1 MLLTR
6 ESLLAKEELKI
17 EKVELPDG
25 DFVFVRMMTG
35 RERDLFERSLLREVV
50 DKKGNTTYKQSLEDF
65 RAKMVVNVVCDELG
79 KNLLQPNDYNL
90 LSQNMSAAKLELIVN
105 AAQALN
111 KISETDKEALIKNSE
126 ADQSASATIES
137 VEIVDT
143 PIPTSGSEN

>member
-6 ESLLAKEELKI
+6 DALLQKEELKI
-17 EKVELPDG
+17 AKVELPDG
-25 DFVFVRMMTG
+25 DFVYVRMMTG
-35 RERDLFERSLLREVV
+35 RERDLFDRSLLQEVV

-111 KISETDKEALIKNSE
+111 KITEADKEALVKNSE
-126 ADQSASATIES
+126 ADQSDSATTES
-137 VEIVDT
+137 VEAADT
-143 PIPTSGSEN
+143 QTPTSGSVS